1 MATGVVEL
9 SDQSFQ
15 QDIVQGKRRALV
27 DFWAVWC
34 GPCRMVGPVVEELA
48 QQYTGKITIGKIN
61 VDDHIQ
67 TATQFRVMNIPTLIF
82 FKDGQEVDRVV
93 GVAPK
98 AELAKKCEALLAA

>member
-1 MATGVVEL
+1 MAGGVIEL

-15 QDIVQGKRRALV
+15 QDVIQRGQPALV

-34 GPCRMVGPVVEELA
+34 GPCRMVAPIVEELA
-48 QQYTGKITIGKIN
+48 MRYAGTITIGKIN
-61 VDDHIQ
+61 VDDHIE

-82 FKDGQEVDRVV
+82 FKDGKEVDRVV

-98 AELAKKCEALLAA
+98 AELARKCDALLAA